1 MGLKLKPLPK
11 PKVISPKQFAGS
23 MKTVGKALY
32 KYTGAETMVT
42 SGKALSKCKPKD
54 AKCIATNLG
63 KLTLAAKNFVPGAG
77 MAAGIASTVAKNV
90 IKEQVQKKVKAEL
103 AKKEAQKK
111 LKAAKTE
118 EEKKKAAAE
127 LAKASAT
134 VATADA
140 TIAVKEKEKAD
151 ADTVVQQQ
159 AGAEKAIQAVEEA
172 KLDPKTAEAAKIA
185 DKDIKEEIKNVPSDA
200 AVKAVSG
207 GGDSAP
213 AAGKT
218 AAGKASGA
226 IKIILAV
233 LGALLLFVLLGM

>member
-1 MGLKLKPLPK
+1 MGKIKIK
-11 PKVISPKQFAGS
+11 KVSPKQFAGA
-23 MKTVGKALY
+23 MKSVGKALY

-63 KLTLAAKNFVPGAG
+63 KLALAAKNFVPGAG

-127 LAKASAT
+127 LAKADAAI
-134 VATADA
+134 ATADA

-151 ADTVVQQQ
+151 AETVVQQQ

-185 DKDIKEEIKNVPSDA
+185 DKDIKAEIKNVPSDA
-200 AVKAVSG
+200 AVKAASG
-207 GGDSAP
+207 GGDSTP
-213 AAGKT
+213 AAT
-218 AAGKASGA
+218 GKASNA
-226 IKIILAV
+226 IKIILAI

>member
-1 MGLKLKPLPK
+1 MGKIKIK
-11 PKVISPKQFAGS
+11 KVSPKQFANA
-23 MKTVGKALY
+23 MKSVGKALY

-54 AKCIATNLG
+54 AKCIAMNLG
-63 KLTLAAKNFVPGAG
+63 KLALAAKNFVPGAG
-77 MAAGIASTVAKNV
+77 MAAGIASTVAKNA
-90 IKEQVQKKVKAEL
+90 IKDQIQKKIKAEL

-127 LAKASAT
+127 LAKADAAI
-134 VATADA
+134 ATADA

-185 DKDIKEEIKNVPSDA
+185 DKDIKAEIKNVPSDA
-200 AVKAVSG
+200 TVKAAS

-213 AAGKT
+213 AAGKM
-218 AAGKASGA
+218 AAGNA